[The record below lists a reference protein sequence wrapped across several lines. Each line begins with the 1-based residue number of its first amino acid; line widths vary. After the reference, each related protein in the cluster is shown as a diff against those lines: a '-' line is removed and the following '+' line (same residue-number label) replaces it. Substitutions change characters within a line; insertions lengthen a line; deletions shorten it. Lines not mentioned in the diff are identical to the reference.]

1 MKIKSKSNHEK
12 MQLEHH
18 HSHDVLQFKHQK
30 YMKCQWRS
38 FLPIICATYTSLLYA
53 FLYFEREKAVKI

>member
-1 MKIKSKSNHEK
+1 

-38 FLPIICATYTSLLYA
+38 FLPIICATYTSFLYA